1 MIGKH
6 YMPLVAIAASLLVL
20 GCDKQAEAEAEAE
33 QVVDDGLVLETVNQ
47 RFSYAFGL
55 NIGRQFK
62 QQEITLDVD
71 AIAMAIADI
80 YSEAEPKL
88 SEEEVQAVVQTFQ
101 QEQQEKQMALQQV
114 ASDENA
120 KIGAEF
126 LAANAEKEGVVTLES
141 GLQYKVI
148 TAGEGEKP
156 AADATVTVN
165 YRGTLIDGTEFDSS
179 YSRNQPATF
188 PVRGVIPGWT
198 EALQLMPEGSKY
210 ELYIPSELAYGAN
223 GSPPQIGPGATLIF
237 EVELLK
243 ASAE

>member
-1 MIGKH
+1 MISKH
-6 YMPLVAIAASLLVL
+6 YMSLVAIAASILVL
-20 GCDKQAEAEAEAE
+20 GCDKQAEAEVE

-62 QQEITLDVD
+62 QQEIVLDVD
-71 AIAMAIADI
+71 AIAMALTDI
-80 YSEAEPKL
+80 YSETEPKL
-88 SEEEVQAVVQTFQ
+88 SEEEVQVAVQTFQ

-114 ASDENA
+114 ATDENA
-120 KIGAEF
+120 KVGAEF

-156 AADATVTVN
+156 ALDATVTVH

-188 PVRGVIPGWT
+188 PVQGVIPGWT
-198 EALQLMPEGSKY
+198 EALQLMSEGSKY